1 MNAYEY
7 EVTIAM
13 PVYNVARYLRQT
25 LDAVLAQTFPSLE
38 LLVCDDCGTDGSIDI
53 VREYQR
59 QHPRGRHIR
68 IVRQPRNMGIGAA
81 RNRLMDEARG
91 RYLYGCDADDLIEPG
106 TIERLYHA
114 AQEHQADMVYGSYD
128 RVYTMHDV
136 EQRREPHV
144 YEHRVFTRPDD
155 YALFAYDGHV
165 QVMTWNFLIRLDIMR
180 ANHLRVAHVNYG
192 EDYTFTVDLPTY
204 VDRVVLLPDVTY
216 HYYVRLPQTPRYKQ
230 HLSRDEMQQYVDTID
245 QKKRRTHLANKPY
258 YARRCATLL
267 MYDWSFARQM
277 VAARHLVDPPYR
289 PDEIKHVMWQPM
301 TLGQIM
307 RSPCSRRNNL
317 LAWLL
322 SRLPA
327 RLLTWVIA
335 CTQKTSPSTND
346 NTR

>member
-1 MNAYEY
+1 MNTYEY

-91 RYLYGCDADDLIEPG
+91 RYLYACDADDLIEPG

-165 QVMTWNFLIRLDIMR
+165 QVMCWNLLIDIEVMR
-180 ANHLRVAHVNYG
+180 KNHLRVAPVNHGYG
-192 EDYTFTVDLPTY
+192 EDFTFTVDLPTY
-204 VDRVVLLPDVTY
+204 VNRVVLLPTVTY
-216 HYYVRLPQTPRYKQ
+216 HYYIREEFRTKRQ
-230 HLSRDEMQQYVDTID
+230 HRLSRQDLDLALEWID
-245 QKKRRTHLANKPY
+245 KDKRRTYLKDKPY
-258 YARRCATLL
+258 YAKRCATLL
-267 MYDWSFARQM
+267 MYDFSFVRQILLRKNE
-277 VAARHLVDPPYR
+277 ATPPYTNR
-289 PDEIKHVMWQPM
+289 EIQQAIMQPM
-301 TLGQIM
+301 SLAEILRAPQGRTT
-307 RSPCSRRNNL
+307 NL
-317 LAWLL
+317 TAWLL
-322 SRLPA
+322 CRLPA
-327 RLLTWVIA
+327 WMAVQALKVLCRV
-335 CTQKTSPSTND
+335 KS
-346 NTR
+346 